1 MSNEIIRISNIAKK
15 HLKVDTVM
23 YALNKENLK
32 MEAKRIGRNKAVGID
47 NITKQEYV
55 ENLENNIEKLIENMK
70 KMAYKPKAV
79 RRIYIPKPG
88 SDKTRPLGIPAVE
101 DKIVQAVMTKIL
113 NAIYEPMFKEFSYGF
128 REGRSCHQAIAYLR
142 RMIETRQVNY
152 IVDLD
157 IKGFFDNIDHE
168 WLIKF
173 LEYRIKDKV
182 YIRYIRRFLKSGILE
197 QGKLLKSDKGTPQ
210 GGIISPVLGN
220 IYLHFVLDDWFEK
233 VVKKHLIGYSGMVR
247 YADDVVAGFKNK
259 SEAECFLRS
268 VKKRLQK
275 FGLEVSEEKTK
286 ILEFGRNA
294 IKDRKAR
301 KERKPETFEF
311 LGFTFYCST
320 SKIGKFRVKCIT
332 SKKKMRAKTK
342 ESKEWIRKR
351 MHCKVSETVKLLN
364 IKLMGHYRYY
374 GITDNTKGVR
384 QYYEIILNMMFKAL
398 NRRSQK
404 NKYNYHE
411 FYEKVG
417 KYIIKPKIY
426 VNMINMQLNIK
437 EVM

>member
-88 SDKTRPLGIPAVE
+88 SDKKRPLGIPAVE

-128 REGRSCHQAIAYLR
+128 REGRSCHQAIAYLK

-173 LEYRIKDKV
+173 LEYRINDKV

-294 IKDRKAR
+294 IKERKAR

-374 GITDNTKGVR
+374 GITDNTKGIR

>member
-88 SDKTRPLGIPAVE
+88 SDKKRPLGIPAVE

-128 REGRSCHQAIAYLR
+128 REGRSCHQAIAYLK
-142 RMIETRQVNY
+142 RMIETRQINY

-173 LEYRIKDKV
+173 LEYRINDKV

-220 IYLHFVLDDWFEK
+220 IYLHFVVDDWFEK
-233 VVKKHLIGYSGMVR
+233 VVKKQLIGYSGMVR

-268 VKKRLQK
+268 VKKRLEK

-374 GITDNTKGVR
+374 GITDNTKV
-384 QYYEIILNMMFKAL
+384 
-398 NRRSQK
+398 
-404 NKYNYHE
+404 
-411 FYEKVG
+411 
-417 KYIIKPKIY
+417 
-426 VNMINMQLNIK
+426 
-437 EVM
+437 

>member
-88 SDKTRPLGIPAVE
+88 SDKKRPLGIPAVE

-128 REGRSCHQAIAYLR
+128 REGRSCHQAIAYLK
-142 RMIETRQVNY
+142 RMIETRQINY

-168 WLIKF
+168 WLIRF
-173 LEYRIKDKV
+173 LEYRINDKV

-233 VVKKHLIGYSGMVR
+233 VVKKQLIGYSGMVR

-268 VKKRLQK
+268 VKKRLEK

-426 VNMINMQLNIK
+426 VNMINMQLDMK